1 MPRKCSCNVGDIAN
15 KLRGSFSRA
24 QIDSLGCK
32 AIERL
37 SVVYPSPQMD
47 HEDDE
52 WPEDSEEKLP
62 LDNVR
67 IKKNLKR

>member
-37 SVVYPSPQMD
+37 SVVYPSPQ
-47 HEDDE
+47 EDQEDE
-52 WPEDSEEKLP
+52 WPEEKLP
-62 LDNVR
+62 LDNLR